1 MRTLVVGAGS
11 TGGYFGGRLAEAGR
25 DVTFL
30 VRPRRA
36 AALRANGLVIHSPHG
51 DLRLDPKLVT
61 ADELADDYDL
71 VLFSVKAYGLTQ
83 AIADIAPAVGP
94 DTMILPLLNGMRHMD
109 LLVERYGERA
119 VLGGV
124 CMVAAEVVDDGSI
137 RQLNGMQELIYGDRQ
152 DADSARIH
160 DVDAAVRDAGFGTRL
175 AGHVV
180 QEMWDKWVFLA
191 SIGAVTCLMRGP
203 IGEIVAVAGGVEF
216 ASGVAAECAAVASA
230 SGQALGDVAWRRT
243 VDTVTAVG
251 SPMTSSMY
259 RDLRA
264 GRPVEAE
271 HIVGDL
277 VARADRLGVEVP
289 LLRLAYVNLSV
300 YQNSLG
306 NVV

>member
-36 AALRANGLVIHSPHG
+36 AALRAGGLVIHSPHG

-61 ADELADDYDL
+61 ADELGDDYDL

-94 DTMILPLLNGMRHMD
+94 DTMILPVLNGMRHLD
-109 LLVERYGERA
+109 LLIERHGERA

-124 CMVAAEVVDDGSI
+124 CMVAAEMADDGSI

-160 DVDAAVRDAGFGTRL
+160 DVDAAVRDSGFATRL
-175 AGHVV
+175 AGHIV
-180 QEMWDKWVFLA
+180 EDMWDKWVYLA
-191 SIGAVTCLMRGP
+191 TIGAITCLMRGP
-203 IGEIVAVAGGVEF
+203 VGEIVSAPGGSEF
-216 ASGVAAECAAVASA
+216 ASGMARECASVAAAA
-230 SGQALGDVAWRRT
+230 GQPLGDAAWQRT
-243 VDTVTAVG
+243 LDTVTSAD
-251 SPMTSSMY
+251 SLITSSMY

-264 GRPVEAE
+264 GSPVEAD
-271 HIVGDL
+271 HIIGDL
-277 VARADRLGVEVP
+277 VARAERLGVAVP
-289 LLRLAYVNLSV
+289 LLRLAYTNLSV
-300 YQNSLG
+300 YQSSLG
-306 NVV
+306 